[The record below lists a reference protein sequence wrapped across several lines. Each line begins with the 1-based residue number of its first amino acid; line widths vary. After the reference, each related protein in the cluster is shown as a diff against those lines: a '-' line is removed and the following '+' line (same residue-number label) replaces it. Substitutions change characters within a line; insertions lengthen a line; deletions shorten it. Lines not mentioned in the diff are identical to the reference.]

1 MEGLRSL
8 PVRLVTLY
16 VRRMRFWAIADEDEA
31 IELYVRR
38 EDAERFL
45 EDVRGDDE
53 ELAASLRLEPTD
65 LDT

>member
-1 MEGLRSL
+1 
-8 PVRLVTLY
+8 
-16 VRRMRFWAIADEDEA
+16 MRFWAIVDEDEA

-38 EDAERFL
+38 ENAERFL

-53 ELAASLRLEPTD
+53 ELAASLRLELVE